1 MNTGGT
7 KPSESVRLKYKV
19 LPIGY
24 ARIAN
29 TQIIAGMKK
38 K

>member
-1 MNTGGT
+1 MNTGGS
-7 KPSESVRLKYKV
+7 KPSESVTLKYKV

-24 ARIAN
+24 ANIAN
-29 TQIIAGMKK
+29 TQIIAGIKK